1 MHRPY
6 LVVLVG
12 MHSVLT
18 WAGAADTFSEKD
30 YFADQ
35 PIVLSASRLSQPVS
49 RAPAAVTVI
58 TREMI
63 EASGFRHLVDV
74 LRLVPGFIVGWAGG
88 NTPGA
93 TSLGLTD
100 AFPHWMQVMVD
111 GRSVYNP
118 AYGHTTWRAIPL
130 TLDDIDR
137 IEVVRGPNAANDGL
151 NSLLGTIHIFTR
163 HASTTQ
169 GGLVELAG
177 GDKAYRE
184 VNARYGATTRNGSWR
199 LGLLG
204 REDERHGVPQDRAS
218 DLQLS
223 FRSDFQ
229 PTNADELTLQWGL
242 SRGDWSGT
250 NVGILQVDDQ
260 KNLFL
265 SGFANMQWKR
275 TVGEGRDWA
284 LQVHHSVN
292 QNEEAIPMPAPLDPL
307 TGDYRTTV
315 SGIQLTYLDHA
326 GAVLRT
332 SLSAEYRLNKVWL
345 PALFKN
351 NGELTDDIFRL
362 SGGAEWNLSP
372 KWMFHAAA
380 MLEHH
385 SADASTAFSP
395 RLALNWLPT
404 REHAFRLGI
413 AHATSAL
420 GLYANNIDIK
430 LTSNGALYNQLYRN
444 VNKVDPEKINSGEL
458 GYLFSKPEWG
468 INLDVRA
475 FRNRIY
481 GVVDT
486 ALVPAS
492 DIDGSALAYINALE
506 INQRGLEYQLKWQ
519 FGARR
524 WLALSQSWLHT
535 EPTPGSDYYPQ
546 SAPPR
551 ILSLLATH
559 PIGGVD
565 VSLGYY
571 RVSKLRWLGADF
583 ESQYQRLDLRLAKSW
598 KTPRSKIETS
608 LTLQSLLGD
617 EYESYSPYRYRQQ
630 KFDRRGYFSLKYEF
644 R

>member
-1 MHRPY
+1 MDKAY
-6 LVVLVG
+6 LVAFAC
-12 MHSVLT
+12 SYSFIAQ
-18 WAGAADTFSEKD
+18 AGAMDTFSEKD
-30 YFADQ
+30 YYVEQ
-35 PIVLSASRLSQPVS
+35 PIVLSAARLSQPVS

-63 EASGFRHLVDV
+63 KASGFRHLVDV

-130 TLDDIDR
+130 TLDDVDR

-163 HASTTQ
+163 HTSLTQ
-169 GGLVELAG
+169 GGWIELGA

-184 VNARYGATTRNGSWR
+184 VNARYGASTSNGSWR

-204 REDERHGVPQDRAS
+204 REDRRHGLPQDQAS

-229 PTNADELTLQWGL
+229 PTNADELTLQFGM
-242 SRGDWSGT
+242 SRGDWTGT

-260 KNLFL
+260 KSLFL
-265 SGFANMQWKR
+265 SGFAHMQWKR
-275 TVGEGRDWA
+275 TVSEGRDWA

-292 QNEEAIPMPAPLDPL
+292 QNEEAIPMPAPLDAL
-307 TGDYRTTV
+307 TGDYRTTM
-315 SGIQLTYLDHA
+315 SGIQFSFFDQADAERRSTF
-326 GAVLRT
+326 
-332 SLSAEYRLNKVWL
+332 SAEYRRNIVWL
-345 PALFKN
+345 PGLLKN
-351 NGELTDDIFRL
+351 NGAVADDIFRL
-362 SGGAEWNLSP
+362 SGGTEWSLSP
-372 KWMFHAAA
+372 KWMLHAAA

-385 SADASTAFSP
+385 NADAITAFSP

-404 REHAFRLGI
+404 PEHAFRLGI

-430 LTSNGALYNQLYRN
+430 LTRNGALYNQLYLN
-444 VNKVDPEKINSGEL
+444 VNKVGPEKINSAEL
-458 GYLFSKPEWG
+458 GYFFSKSEWG

-481 GVVDT
+481 DVVDT
-486 ALVPAS
+486 TQVPTA
-492 DIDGSALAYINALE
+492 DIDGSAYAYFNSAE
-506 INQRGLEYQLKWQ
+506 INQRGFEYQFKWQ
-519 FGARR
+519 LGSRS
-524 WLALSQSWLHT
+524 WLALSQSWLQT
-535 EPTPGSDYYPQ
+535 EPVPNADYYPQ
-546 SAPPR
+546 SVPPR
-551 ILSLLATH
+551 ILSLLVTH
-559 PIGGVD
+559 PIGGAD

-571 RVSKLRWLGADF
+571 RVSKFRWLGSNID
-583 ESQYQRLDLRLAKSW
+583 SKYQRLDLRLAKKW
-598 KTPRSKIETS
+598 KTPRGKIETA
-608 LTLQSLLGD
+608 LTLQSLLG
-617 EYESYSPYRYRQQ
+617 EESESFAPYFYRQQ
-630 KFDRRGYFSLKYEF
+630 QFDRRGYLSVGYEF
-644 R
+644 Y

>member
-1 MHRPY
+1 MHKVY
-6 LVVLVG
+6 LFVLAC
-12 MHSVLT
+12 MYSYIAEAT
-18 WAGAADTFSEKD
+18 ATETFSEHD
-30 YFADQ
+30 YFIEQ
-35 PIVLSASRLSQPVS
+35 PIVLSAARLSQPVS

-63 EASGFRHLVDV
+63 KASGFRHLVDV

-163 HASTTQ
+163 HTSLTQ
-169 GGLVELAG
+169 GALVELAS

-184 VNARYGATTRNGSWR
+184 VNARYGASAPNGSWR

-204 REDERHGVPQDRAS
+204 REDQRHGLPQDYAS

-229 PTNADELTLQWGL
+229 PTNSDELTLQLGL
-242 SRGDWSGT
+242 SRGDWTGS
-250 NVGILQVDDQ
+250 NVGILVADDQ

-284 LQVHHSVN
+284 LQLHHTVN
-292 QNEEAIPMPAPLDPL
+292 KNEETIPMPAPLDAL

-315 SGIQLTYLDHA
+315 SGIQLTFLDQA
-326 GAVLRT
+326 GAVLRS

-351 NGELTDDIFRL
+351 NGELTDDIFRI
-362 SGGAEWNLSP
+362 SGGVEWNLSP
-372 KWMFHAAA
+372 QWVLHAAA
-380 MLEHH
+380 MFEHH
-385 SADASTAFSP
+385 SADANNAFSP
-395 RLALNWLPT
+395 RLALNWLPSP
-404 REHAFRLGI
+404 EHAFRLGI

-420 GLYANNIDIK
+420 GLYANNINIK
-430 LTSNGALYNQLYRN
+430 LTSNGALYDQLYLN
-444 VNKVDPEKINSGEL
+444 VNKVNPEKINSGEL

-481 GVVDT
+481 DVVDT
-486 ALVPAS
+486 VQVPAP
-492 DIDGSALAYINALE
+492 DIDGSTLAYFNGWK
-506 INQRGLEYQLKWQ
+506 INQRGLEYQFKWQ
-519 FGARR
+519 FDARR
-524 WLALSQSWLHT
+524 WLALSQAWLHT
-535 EPTPGSDYYPQ
+535 DPIPSANYYPQ
-546 SAPPR
+546 SVPPR

-559 PIGGVD
+559 PVGDVD

-571 RVSKLRWLGADF
+571 RVSEFRWLGANI
-583 ESQYQRLDLRLAKSW
+583 ENKYQRLDLRLTKKW

-608 LTLQSLLGD
+608 LTLQSLLGH
-617 EYESYSPYRYRQQ
+617 EYESFAPKLYSQQ
-630 KFDRRGYFSLKYEF
+630 RFDRRGYLSVGYEF
-644 R
+644 Q